1 LELYLGCNEYI
12 FYVQLNIIKMNDDS
26 FFSTNRLV
34 EFGMSIAI
42 AQQMVNTMNNAMAN
56 MHIPG
61 SMNPMQTPAP
71 QFYYAMIDGNQA
83 GPFSE
88 QELSRL
94 ILEKKIIKDSY
105 IWKPGLPKW
114 EIAENLPEI
123 LKLVALAPPPF
134 QKNH

>member
-1 LELYLGCNEYI
+1 
-12 FYVQLNIIKMNDDS
+12 MNDDN

>member
-1 LELYLGCNEYI
+1 MELYLGCNEYI